1 MSCGFSIKNGC
12 FFLQLPTA
20 EQWYHASEAV
30 LSLITG
36 DFDNADD
43 AGAEG
48 HRRAL
53 GALKD
58 YAGADLAFSEQRC
71 AKALPQALIVYKEG
85 LPAHYVEEYHERKAR
100 HWNIIILQFLKVL
113 LYPVV
118 SSYDPF
124 FFGKYDFYQPVWFEM
139 SAPCYLQA

>member
-100 HWNIIILQFLKVL
+100 HCRDATGPGPRPKARGPKAILAS
-113 LYPVV
+113 P
-118 SSYDPF
+118 SSP
-124 FFGKYDFYQPVWFEM
+124 
-139 SAPCYLQA
+139 